1 MPGRSTDLTV
11 QRKWI
16 RRAAVLLVVL
26 IIFLFLGKEL
36 WKNWRQ
42 IPLEQIS
49 FNYWLIIFSY
59 ICMFVSF
66 AVYAG
71 VWKVVLAAY
80 GAKLSVLRSFQIL
93 ATSQLGKYL
102 PGKVWFTVGRMYLA
116 RQFEIPERVSI
127 TSVVLEIILMVIS
140 GLMIALLTVAAPWA
154 QNFPVK
160 HSLLA
165 LAIIVCGLIVTYP
178 GIFNRLVGLAT
189 RVLKRESVQMNLTYG
204 GIVVLLLLY
213 SVHWFWQGMGFFL
226 LIRSFY
232 EIEIAM
238 WPLMWGLYAAAWI
251 IGFVSFLTPAGIG
264 VREGVMTFFLSFY
277 MPLSIAIIVALLA
290 RVWSTVADV
299 LFFTVSL
306 PAVRKWR
313 TVRVEADGS

>member
-1 MPGRSTDLTV
+1 MKV
-11 QRKWI
+11 QNRWF
-16 RRAAVLLVVL
+16 RRAVVLLVVL
-26 IIFLFLGKEL
+26 IIFLFLGREL

-42 IPLEQIS
+42 IPFDQIS
-49 FNYWLIIFSY
+49 FNYWLIILSY

-66 AVYAG
+66 SVYAG
-71 VWKVVLAAY
+71 VWKVMLAAY
-80 GAKLSVLRSFQIL
+80 GARLSVLRSFQIL

-116 RQFEIPERVSI
+116 KQFDVPERVSI

-140 GLMIALLTVAAPWA
+140 GAMIALLTVVAPWA
-154 QNFPVK
+154 QNFPLK
-160 HSLLA
+160 YSLLA
-165 LAIIVCGLIVTYP
+165 LIIVVCGLVTTHP
-178 GIFNRLVGLAT
+178 RIFGRLANLAA
-189 RVLKRESVQMNLTYG
+189 RMLRRESIQVNLTYG
-204 GIVVLLLLY
+204 GILILLLLY

-232 EIEIAM
+232 EIELAK

-290 RVWSTVADV
+290 RVWSTAADV

-306 PAVRKWR
+306 PAMRKLR
-313 TVRVEADGS
+313 TARLGADSS